1 MKLAVFHVD
10 DSRNLRGGE
19 RQVLYLAAE
28 LEKLGC
34 RNRIVCRSDSPLD
47 REARERGIETIPL
60 PFLFEGDPI
69 SARRLAREVKKA
81 AASLGSGASPILHA
95 HTGHAAATI
104 RAAGRKGPWLRI
116 VHRRV
121 DFRLPERGMSIR
133 KYAEADLVIAL
144 SKAIET
150 VLVASGIEGRKIR
163 VIPSAVDLSAFG
175 GSPSPGFKDRLFRD
189 YAIPP
194 ASILVGSLMALVP
207 HKDPLNLI
215 AAAEIAVRADKRC
228 HFFMAGEG
236 PLLKDARAMTRR
248 LGLEGRIHLPGQ
260 CQDNADLLRAF
271 DLFVL
276 PSRQEGL
283 GSALIE
289 AMACGLPVVGTD
301 AGGIPELI
309 ENGRNGFVVP
319 REDPAALA
327 EAILRLAGDD
337 PLRNR
342 MGSASMEMSRRYS
355 TERMARDTLAVYEEA
370 LRNRR

>member
-1 MKLAVFHVD
+1 MTKLVFHVD

-47 REARERGIETIPL
+47 RAARERGMETLHL

-69 SARRLAREVKKA
+69 SAGRLAREVKKA
-81 AASLGSGASPILHA
+81 AASLGPGSLPILHA

-104 RAAGRKGPWLRI
+104 RAASRKGPWPRI

-121 DFRLPERGMSIR
+121 DFRLPERASSIR

-144 SKAIET
+144 SKAIAT
-150 VLVASGIEGRKIR
+150 VLVESGIEERKIR
-163 VIPSAVDLSAFG
+163 VIPSAVDLAAFG
-175 GSPSPGFKDRLFRD
+175 GSPSPGFKDRLGREFD
-189 YAIPP
+189 MPP
-194 ASILVGSLMALVP
+194 ASFLVGSLMAMVP
-207 HKDPLNLI
+207 HKDPLNLV

-228 HFFMAGEG
+228 HFLVAGEG
-236 PLLKDARAMTRR
+236 PLLKDARAMAKR
-248 LGLEGRIHLPGQ
+248 LGLEGHIHLPGQ
-260 CQDNADLLRAF
+260 RQDNADLLRAF

-276 PSRQEGL
+276 SSRQEGL

-337 PLRNR
+337 RLRSR
-342 MGSASMEMSRRYS
+342 MGSASLEMSLRYS
-355 TERMARDTLAVYEEA
+355 TERMARSTLAVYEEA
-370 LRNRR
+370 LLNRR